1 MRTKC
6 RKKEENL
13 ELDKPKQS
21 AYNNYHEESDEET
34 STSVACFQREIPRLR
49 ESNTKQSE
57 DHL

>member
-1 MRTKC
+1 M
-6 RKKEENL
+6 